1 MLDNSQHSEQFSS
14 SENKVILDF
23 YFPLSQLETIIEVNP
38 LTVAPEILVIDVL
51 KQINHHAF
59 ESNADSYVLITDE
72 LKQLR
77 GILTEREILRL
88 TSTQQDLTVITVREV
103 MQSQFVTL
111 QRSALSDINTALDI
125 LNQHQIRHLPIT
137 SDRNQVEGIISFN
150 SICKAIHPSNLLKFR
165 LVAEVMNPD
174 VLHADSS
181 TTVLELARLMWSN
194 HQSYVVITKLKSST
208 QKLIPIGIVSER
220 DIIKLQLQR
229 RDIACIQ
236 AAQVMRYPLECLNY
250 KDTLLFAQQK
260 MNELRVRRLV
270 VVGEEGGLQGIVSQR
285 NMLRAIDTE
294 ELFKVITTLQQELNQ
309 KTQKIRQTNKNLK
322 QEILQRQTIEKQL
335 KQEKE
340 LAQITLK
347 SIGDGVIT
355 TNLADEIEEFN
366 PVAEELTGWLF
377 EEVKGKNLS
386 SVIQVIDETS
396 RKTIPSPLV
405 RVLADE
411 QPHSSL
417 IRSVLIARD
426 GTEYAIRDSVSPIRD
441 LQGEIM
447 GAVWIFHDVTESRRQ
462 EDRLSWQASHDT
474 LTGLYNRR
482 KFTEKLAQAIISAQ
496 KDFVQH
502 ALCYCDLDKFKIVND
517 TCGHGAGDALLRQIT
532 ELLSRRVRS
541 VDTLA
546 RLGGDE
552 FGLLL
557 YQCPI
562 TEAISVVNILR
573 QTIADFRFT
582 WGDHVFII
590 GISIGMVAIDDSA
603 NDLNQIMNV
612 ADTACYTAKA
622 QGRNRVHIASI
633 TDDDE

>member
-1 MLDNSQHSEQFSS
+1 MLDNSQHSEQFPSPES
-14 SENKVILDF
+14 KVIPDF
-23 YFPLSQLETIIEVNP
+23 YLQPPQLETIIEANP

-51 KQINHHAF
+51 AQINHRAF

-88 TSTQQDLTVITVREV
+88 TSTQQDLTAITVREV
-103 MQSQFVTL
+103 MTSQVVTL
-111 QRSALSDINTALDI
+111 QKSALSDINTALDI

-174 VLHADSS
+174 VLHADSA
-181 TTVLELARLMWSN
+181 TTVLELARLMWSSQ
-194 HQSYVVITKLKSST
+194 QSYVVITKLEGLT

-220 DIIKLQLQR
+220 DIIKLQLQK
-229 RDIACIQ
+229 RDTALVK

-250 KDTLLFAQQK
+250 KDPLLFAQQK
-260 MNELRVRRLV
+260 MNELRVRRLI
-270 VVGEEGGLQGIVSQR
+270 VVGEGGELQGIVSQL
-285 NMLRAIDTE
+285 NMLQAIDHE

-322 QEILQRQTIEKQL
+322 QEILQRQTVEKQL

-347 SIGDGVIT
+347 SIGEGVIT
-355 TNLADEIEEFN
+355 TNLADEIEELN

-426 GTEYAIRDSVSPIRD
+426 ETEYAIRDSVSPIRD

-482 KFTEKLAQAIISAQ
+482 KFTEKLSQAIISAQ

-502 ALCYCDLDKFKIVND
+502 TLCYCDLDKFKIVND
-517 TCGHGAGDALLRQIT
+517 TCGHGAGDSLLRQIT

-557 YQCPI
+557 YQCKL
-562 TEAISVVNILR
+562 TEALSVVNILR

-582 WGDHVFII
+582 WEDHVFTI
-590 GISIGMVAIDDSA
+590 GISIGMVAIDVSV
-603 NDLNQIMNV
+603 NDLNHIMNI
-612 ADTACYTAKA
+612 ADTACYSAKA
-622 QGRNRVHIASI
+622 QGGNQVHIASI
-633 TDDDE
+633 TDD